1 MRRETVRMKDGDMM
15 ELQSANGRTK
25 RKREGGEE
33 GVRGCKRERLQSTS
47 KAAVMKSRV

>member
-25 RKREGGEE
+25 RKREGGER
-33 GVRGCKRERLQSTS
+33 VRGCKRERLQSTS